1 MFVTLA
7 SRWPWRDLG
16 QLGGQSNRRQSSL
29 TQHLPSTWQIAALY
43 AFLAMKG
50 NENRAPDVG
59 SPGLAPGG
67 GVDDLSAAAPARPW
81 ETSITHGCWGDSQS
95 HLLAKRGHLSWVV
108 EREDGSQVGERGWKR
123 CRPARAF
130 LMATSVSLLEMA
142 KSDCFQMLARRRIN
156 SQKVGDSPYLF
167 SPILLTFGIRK
178 AVGKSS
184 GQ

>member
-1 MFVTLA
+1 MTLA

-130 LMATSVSLLEMA
+130 LMATSEFASWWGKLCFASIVSF
-142 KSDCFQMLARRRIN
+142 SRIN
-156 SQKVGDSPYLF
+156 FPRFAFPNKLSTK
-167 SPILLTFGIRK
+167 
-178 AVGKSS
+178 
-184 GQ
+184 